1 MLALR
6 RVIAIALLCFA
17 GFSLAG
23 LPQASGQGYT
33 GTSSTNGSLPPLPPA
48 LLQQLQDRL
57 NNTGGS
63 ANRPAPEQDVQQLL
77 QNERRQRADQEMRRD
92 AAQQRPA
99 TKLESD
105 YSRRAGAELRLFGQD
120 ALAGGPAQTPVTGAV
135 AAGYVLGFG
144 DEVSLNLRGQ
154 VSRLDTQHVD
164 REGRVTFAELPPIAA
179 AGRSFSDFRDDVLA
193 AVKRSFINAEAYVS
207 LGTVRQITVLVGGE
221 VQQPGPRR
229 LSAFASVIDALGGQ
243 LQPLASLR
251 HVTLTH
257 EGQSRVVDLYGLLAS
272 GRVEGSLVLG
282 DGDELFVPVV
292 EATVAVAGQVA
303 RPAIYEIGAGGISAG
318 ELLRLGGG
326 LLRPSGNRLL
336 RLALDSQGRDRMTE
350 ITAATR
356 LGPSDVLFVER
367 SEDIQLDQVRLDGN
381 VNAPGL
387 RSLHVAGTV
396 RGLLR
401 STEALRP
408 DTYLPFAALY
418 TVDPT
423 TLARRFEAIDLA
435 GVLAGRTPDRAL
447 RADDALIVLSMT
459 EIRYLGSADVQA
471 VLVGKMPPSATTA
484 GNEAPLQQ
492 RQSVTA
498 ALNRP
503 GQPAAPTEVDAYAAD
518 KHPGDSPARGT
529 NDMSSRTADDDSTR
543 DAAPVP
549 SGSICKSLRALAVLT
564 NADLGAR
571 FAVGVTGRLTGE
583 TVVQNILPC
592 PVLLERY
599 PELLP
604 FLLEHA
610 ATLQGEVREPG
621 IYPLAAPTPIASLID
636 VAGGLS
642 RLADRR
648 HIELSK
654 FEADGATGRSALQRS
669 ELNLGPAEMLSVLV
683 GPGDSIRFNQ
693 LFNERDEGPVLLS
706 GEFIRPGLYDL
717 KRGEKLSTLL
727 ARAGGLTDQAYPY
740 GAVLTRERVK
750 KAEQEG
756 IQRTIRELSA
766 SISANALTNQLS
778 STPNADSQA
787 ALAEAVQSLRSAP
800 ALGRVVFEADP
811 GMLET
816 HPERDIVIEPGDR
829 IYMPKRPGSVT
840 VTGDVLN
847 PTTLA
852 FIDGQAPRDY
862 VSQAGGTLSTADT
875 GRIFVVLP
883 NGTAEP
889 IGSSFWNLHAVNVP
903 PGSTIV
909 VPRDIS
915 EDPLLLVRDT
925 TQVISQ
931 LAITAAALAVIK
943 Q

>member
-1 MLALR
+1 
-6 RVIAIALLCFA
+6 
-17 GFSLAG
+17 
-23 LPQASGQGYT
+23 
-33 GTSSTNGSLPPLPPA
+33 
-48 LLQQLQDRL
+48 
-57 NNTGGS
+57 
-63 ANRPAPEQDVQQLL
+63 
-77 QNERRQRADQEMRRD
+77 
-92 AAQQRPA
+92 
-99 TKLESD
+99 
-105 YSRRAGAELRLFGQD
+105 
-120 ALAGGPAQTPVTGAV
+120 
-135 AAGYVLGFG
+135 
-144 DEVSLNLRGQ
+144 
-154 VSRLDTQHVD
+154 
-164 REGRVTFAELPPIAA
+164 
-179 AGRSFSDFRDDVLA
+179 
-193 AVKRSFINAEAYVS
+193 
-207 LGTVRQITVLVGGE
+207 
-221 VQQPGPRR
+221 
-229 LSAFASVIDALGGQ
+229 
-243 LQPLASLR
+243 
-251 HVTLTH
+251 VTLTH
-257 EGQSRVVDLYGLLAS
+257 DGQSRVVDLYGLLAS
-272 GRVEGSLVLG
+272 GRIEGSLVLG
-282 DGDELFVPVV
+282 DGDEIFVPIV
-292 EATVAVAGQVA
+292 EATVAIAGQVA

-336 RLALDSQGRDRMTE
+336 RLALDREGRDRMTE

-387 RSLHVAGTV
+387 RSLHAAGTV
-396 RGLLR
+396 RSLLR

-418 TVDPT
+418 TVDPV

-435 GVLAGRTPDRAL
+435 GVLGGRTPDRVL
-447 RADDALIVLSMT
+447 RADDTLIVLNMT

-471 VLVGKMPPSATTA
+471 VLVGKAPPSASGP

-492 RQSVTA
+492 RQSVAA
-498 ALNRP
+498 ALNRTDRSVSP
-503 GQPAAPTEVDAYAAD
+503 IETDLYPPE
-518 KHPGDSPARGT
+518 KRPGDAPSRGV
-529 NDMSSRTADDDSTR
+529 NDMAMRSTEEDSAR
-543 DAAPVP
+543 DAPALPA
-549 SGSICKSLRALAVLT
+549 GSICKSLRALAVLT

-571 FAVGVTGRLTGE
+571 FAVGVTGRLSGE

-592 PVLLERY
+592 PALLERY

-621 IYPLAAPTPIASLID
+621 IYPLAAPTPIAALVD

-654 FEADGATGRSALQRS
+654 FEADTATGRSALRRS
-669 ELNLGPAEMLSVLV
+669 ELNLGPAEMQSVLV

-706 GEFIRPGLYDL
+706 GEFVRPGLYDL

-756 IQRTIRELSA
+756 VQRTIRELSA

-778 STPNADSQA
+778 STPNTDSQA
-787 ALAEAVQSLRSAP
+787 ALAEAVESLRSAP
-800 ALGRVVFEADP
+800 VLGRVVFEADP

-816 HPERDIVIEPGDR
+816 HPERDIVIEPGDW

-852 FIDGQAPRDY
+852 FVDGQAPRDY

-889 IGSSFWNLHAVNVP
+889 IGSSFWNFHAVNVP

-915 EDPLLLVRDT
+915 EDPLLLVRDA
-925 TQVISQ
+925 TQVFSQ